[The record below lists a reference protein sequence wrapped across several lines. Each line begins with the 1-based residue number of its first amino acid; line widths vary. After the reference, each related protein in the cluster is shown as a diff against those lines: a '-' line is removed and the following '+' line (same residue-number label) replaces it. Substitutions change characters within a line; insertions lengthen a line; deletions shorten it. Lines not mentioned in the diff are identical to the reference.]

1 MRLKGFIFLLVSI
14 GVLFSVGFYVEKNYE
29 WLNINSESIPYSTY
43 VNYER
48 KIQSFEDIKVYFT
61 VSGNKKDLL
70 IFKLVDSKGSTI
82 LEKTTK
88 NIREILELKKGNYSI
103 IVNGDVSNKRRLKLK
118 LIYPKSK
125 MNFSNKI
132 LN

>member
-88 NIREILELKKGNYSI
+88 NIRKIIELKKGNYSI
-103 IVNGDVSNKRRLKLK
+103 IVNGDVSKERRLKLK
-118 LIYPKSK
+118 LVYPKSK